1 MIDFSSLP
9 TKKKAYGGKNG
20 SKLSVVYQGELYM
33 LKLPSHS
40 TKNPKLS
47 YANCMVSEYLGCH
60 IFNLLGIKAQETLLG
75 TYNHHGKTLIA
86 VACKDFTS
94 FDTCIL
100 DFASIKNQV
109 IESLSSGYGVQ
120 LEDVLYAI
128 RHQIVTEKKEL
139 EAYFWDMF
147 VVDALIGN
155 WDRHNGNWGF
165 LYSQEKDELE
175 LAPIFDCGSSLFPQ
189 ADEEMMKMILS
200 SKKEQ
205 NMRVYEVPT
214 SALMI
219 GTHRIN
225 YYKLMTSLE
234 YSGCNEALKRIV
246 PRIHLDEINALI
258 DQTEPLSET
267 AKRFLKTMLRL
278 RKEMILDV
286 AYKKLTNRKPHS

>member
-47 YANCMVSEYLGCH
+47 YANSTVSEYLGCH

-75 TYNHHGKTLIA
+75 TYDHHGKTLIA

-100 DFASIKNQV
+100 DFASVKNQV
-109 IESLSSGYGVQ
+109 VECSSNGYGVQ
-120 LEDVLYAI
+120 LEDVLFAI
-128 RHQIVTEKKEL
+128 RHQFVTEKKEL

-147 VVDALIGN
+147 VVDAFIGN

-189 ADEEMMKMILS
+189 VDEEMMETILG
-200 SKKEQ
+200 SKKER
-205 NMRVYEVPT
+205 NMRVYEVP
-214 SALMI
+214 SSSLMI

-225 YYKLMTSLE
+225 YYKLITSLE

-286 AYKKLTNRKPHS
+286 AYKKLRKEVVS

>member
-1 MIDFSSLP
+1 M
-9 TKKKAYGGKNG
+9 
-20 SKLSVVYQGELYM
+20 
-33 LKLPSHS
+33 
-40 TKNPKLS
+40 
-47 YANCMVSEYLGCH
+47 
-60 IFNLLGIKAQETLLG
+60 
-75 TYNHHGKTLIA
+75 
-86 VACKDFTS
+86 
-94 FDTCIL
+94 

-109 IESLSSGYGVQ
+109 IESSSSGYGVQ
-120 LEDVLYAI
+120 LEDVLYVI
-128 RHQIVTEKKEL
+128 RHQFVTEKKEL

-147 VVDALIGN
+147 VVDAFIGN

-189 ADEEMMKMILS
+189 VDEEMMKMILS

-225 YYKLMTSLE
+225 YYTLMTSLE
-234 YSGCNEALKRIV
+234 YSGCSEALKRIV

-258 DQTEPLSET
+258 EQTEPLSET
-267 AKRFLKTMLRL
+267 AKRFLKPCFDY
-278 RKEMILDV
+278 E
-286 AYKKLTNRKPHS
+286 KK

>member
-1 MIDFSSLP
+1 M
-9 TKKKAYGGKNG
+9 
-20 SKLSVVYQGELYM
+20 
-33 LKLPSHS
+33 
-40 TKNPKLS
+40 
-47 YANCMVSEYLGCH
+47 
-60 IFNLLGIKAQETLLG
+60 
-75 TYNHHGKTLIA
+75 
-86 VACKDFTS
+86 
-94 FDTCIL
+94 
-100 DFASIKNQV
+100 
-109 IESLSSGYGVQ
+109 
-120 LEDVLYAI
+120 
-128 RHQIVTEKKEL
+128 

-147 VVDALIGN
+147 VVDAFIGN

-189 ADEEMMKMILS
+189 VDEEMMKMILS

-278 RKEMILDV
+278 RKEMILDA
-286 AYKKLTNRKPHS
+286 AYKKLTNRKSHS

>member
-1 MIDFSSLP
+1 M
-9 TKKKAYGGKNG
+9 
-20 SKLSVVYQGELYM
+20 
-33 LKLPSHS
+33 
-40 TKNPKLS
+40 
-47 YANCMVSEYLGCH
+47 
-60 IFNLLGIKAQETLLG
+60 
-75 TYNHHGKTLIA
+75 
-86 VACKDFTS
+86 
-94 FDTCIL
+94 
-100 DFASIKNQV
+100 
-109 IESLSSGYGVQ
+109 
-120 LEDVLYAI
+120 LYAI
-128 RHQIVTEKKEL
+128 RHQFVTEKKEL

-147 VVDALIGN
+147 VVDAFIGN

-189 ADEEMMKMILS
+189 VDEEMMKMILS

-225 YYKLMTSLE
+225 YYILMTSLE

-278 RKEMILDV
+278 RKEMILDA
-286 AYKKLTNRKPHS
+286 AYKKLTNRKSHS

>member
-1 MIDFSSLP
+1 MDI
-9 TKKKAYGGKNG
+9 
-20 SKLSVVYQGELYM
+20 
-33 LKLPSHS
+33 LK
-40 TKNPKLS
+40 
-47 YANCMVSEYLGCH
+47 
-60 IFNLLGIKAQETLLG
+60 
-75 TYNHHGKTLIA
+75 
-86 VACKDFTS
+86 
-94 FDTCIL
+94 
-100 DFASIKNQV
+100 DFASVKNQ
-109 IESLSSGYGVQ
+109 IIDSKFNGYGTDIN
-120 LEDVLYAI
+120 DVLETI
-128 RHQIVTEKKEL
+128 EKQYLVDPVEL
-139 EAYFWDMF
+139 SKVFWNMF
-147 VVDALIGN
+147 AVDALIGN

-189 ADEEMMKMILS
+189 VDEEMMKMILS

-258 DQTEPLSET
+258 EQTEPLSET

-286 AYKKLTNRKPHS
+286 AYKKLANRKSRS